1 MYHQESSAQVS
12 QGLIHGSR
20 TPPPTNPTAP
30 AAAAHS
36 PRPTLPG
43 ENSPCCLLPSPF
55 LQPERRFLKQRSLK
69 KLESHRKSKRVLKTP
84 GKPETRK
91 GHHRGCAPGHVTH
104 TPPPPACAPADW
116 ATGGFQNQSSSSVH
130 RPTTQEVAGVPERR
144 GPQPA
149 VTPPSPSHSLS
160 SPFNCLFGI
169 WQEVSHC
176 GPLLKTFLPPPQSE
190 PFENRLHK
198 SCPFTP

>member
-1 MYHQESSAQVS
+1 MLPAALALSAAREEVSETEITQEVGKSPQKQEGSQDARQTRNKKRS
-12 QGLIHGSR
+12 PQGLC
-20 TPPPTNPTAP
+20 T
-30 AAAAHS
+30 
-36 PRPTLPG
+36 
-43 ENSPCCLLPSPF
+43 
-55 LQPERRFLKQRSLK
+55 RSCD
-69 KLESHRKSKRVLKTP
+69 T
-84 GKPETRK
+84 
-91 GHHRGCAPGHVTH
+91 HH
-104 TPPPPACAPADW
+104 PPPPACAPADW